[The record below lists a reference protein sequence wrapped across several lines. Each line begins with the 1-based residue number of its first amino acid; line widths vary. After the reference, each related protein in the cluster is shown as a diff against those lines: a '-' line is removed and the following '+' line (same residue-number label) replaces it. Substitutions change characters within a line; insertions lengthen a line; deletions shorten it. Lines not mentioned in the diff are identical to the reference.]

1 MDVVNVI
8 QKAPDA
14 LQAVNEIVSSLQTL
28 AAAIAKFVRIIQ
40 GRLEVEAVPVEVVEG
55 EPVKAI
61 PAPDT
66 SGEPASPPPTMDG
79 KPVTKESLRELLVT
93 KDLEAVKKL
102 FGEFG
107 AQKLSGVP
115 EGRYGEFMAKAKMLP
130 NKVS

>member
-28 AAAIAKFVRIIQ
+28 AAAIAKFVRIVQ
-40 GRLEVEAVPVEVVEG
+40 GRLEIETDSVEVIDG
-55 EPVKAI
+55 ETVKAI
-61 PAPDT
+61 PAPET
-66 SGEPASPPPTMDG
+66 SGEPAYPPPTTDS
-79 KPVTKESLRELLVT
+79 KPVTKEALRELLVT

-107 AQKLSGVP
+107 AQKLSGIP
-115 EGRYGEFMAKAKMLP
+115 EAQYGEFMAKAKILP
-130 NKVS
+130 DKAS